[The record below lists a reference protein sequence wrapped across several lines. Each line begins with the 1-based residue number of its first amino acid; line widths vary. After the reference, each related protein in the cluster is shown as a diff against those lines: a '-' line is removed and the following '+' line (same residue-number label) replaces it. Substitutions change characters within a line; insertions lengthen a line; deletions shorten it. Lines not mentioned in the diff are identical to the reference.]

1 MLLLSPF
8 ANASLEDAQ
17 LAANEG
23 RFEEAL
29 QEFNY
34 LADRGYA
41 PAIYELA
48 KMYEGGFGVQRDY
61 RKAAELYQ
69 KAVKQ
74 VHADSMFALGVLYQE
89 GKGKTRQRESN
100 ITLRNGSAKKPP
112 CSTI

>member
-1 MLLLSPF
+1 MIKPNLKSLLLSSVLLLSPF

-48 KMYEGGFGVQRDY
+48 KMYEGGSVFSVIT
-61 RKAAELYQ
+61 
-69 KAVKQ
+69 VKQ
-74 VHADSMFALGVLYQE
+74 QSF
-89 GKGKTRQRESN
+89 T
-100 ITLRNGSAKKPP
+100 KKPLSKFTLIQ
-112 CSTI
+112 CLHLVYFTKKVKG